1 MMLSRNTLGIVI
13 QALGRQ
19 ASVAL
24 IGPRQVGKT
33 TLALQIAEQQNALY
47 LDLEDLQERAKLTDP
62 VAFLS
67 AYEDRLVILDEIHRV
82 PDLFLSLRGLIDK
95 GRRKGRRTGRFLLL
109 GSASLDLMRQS
120 GESLA
125 GRISYIDM
133 TPLNVCEVP
142 VDVTDTLWIRGGFP
156 DSFQAADDHD
166 SMNWRKDLL
175 RTYLERDVPMFG
187 SRVPAE
193 TLRRFWTMLAHNQG
207 ALFNAS
213 RLGSALEVSSQSIAR
228 YTDLLV
234 DLLLVRRL
242 QPYHVNVG
250 KRLVKSPKVY
260 IRDSG
265 LLHAL
270 LNIGGHNS
278 LLGHPVVGMSWEG
291 FVIENLI
298 NAAPAR
304 TVPGFYRTSG
314 GAEVDL
320 VLELPGGERWAIE
333 VKRSRAANP
342 ARGFFEACE
351 DLNPARRIVVHAG
364 TERFPVRD
372 QVEAIGLHELADSLL
387 KWV

>member
-1 MMLSRNTLGIVI
+1 MLSRNTFETVI

-33 TLALQIAEQQNALY
+33 TLALQIAKQQNALY
-47 LDLEDLQERAKLTDP
+47 MDLEDLQERAKLTDP
-62 VAFLS
+62 VTFLS

-142 VDVTDTLWIRGGFP
+142 TDATDTLWIRGGFP
-156 DSFQAADDHD
+156 DSYQAANDHD

-250 KRLVKSPKVY
+250 KRLVKSPKGY

-270 LNIGGHNS
+270 LNIGDHNS

-342 ARGFFEACE
+342 ARGFYEACE

-364 TERFPVRD
+364 IERFPVRD
-372 QVEAIGLHELADSLL
+372 NVEAIGLRELADSLL
-387 KWV
+387 KRV

>member
-1 MMLSRNTLGIVI
+1 MLFRNTLKTVVR
-13 QALGRQ
+13 ALSRQ

-33 TLALQIAEQQNALY
+33 TLALQIAQQQNALY

-109 GSASLDLMRQS
+109 GSASLDLMRQN

-142 VDVTDTLWIRGGFP
+142 ADATDTLWIRGGFP
-156 DSFQAADDHD
+156 DSYQAADDQD

-270 LNIGGHNS
+270 LNIGDHNS

-351 DLNPARRIVVHAG
+351 DLKPARCIVVHAG
-364 TERFPVRD
+364 TERFPIRD
-372 QVEAIGLHELADSLL
+372 QVEAIGLRELADSLL

>member
-142 VDVTDTLWIRGGFP
+142 VDVTETLWIRGGFP
-156 DSFQAADDHD
+156 DSFQAADDHG

-270 LNIGGHNS
+270 LNIGDHNS

-364 TERFPVRD
+364 IERFPVRD
-372 QVEAIGLHELADSLL
+372 QVEAIGLRELADSLL

>member
-1 MMLSRNTLGIVI
+1 MFSRKILQSIEK
-13 QALGRQ
+13 ALTRQ
-19 ASVAL
+19 AAVAL

-33 TLALQIAEQQNALY
+33 TLALQIAEQKNALY
-47 LDLEDLQERAKLTDP
+47 LDLEDAQERAKLMDP

-67 AYEDRLVILDEIHRV
+67 AYEDRLVILDEIHRA

-95 GRRKGRRTGRFLLL
+95 GRRNGKRSGRFLLL

-133 TPLNVCEVP
+133 TPLTVCEVP
-142 VDVTDTLWIRGGFP
+142 ADMADLLWVRGGFP
-156 DSFQAADDHD
+156 DSLQAVDDRA
-166 SMNWRKDLL
+166 SMDWRIDLM

-187 SRVPAE
+187 SRIPAE

-250 KRLVKSPKVY
+250 KRLVKSAKVY

-265 LLHAL
+265 LLHGLLSISDLNAL
-270 LNIGGHNS
+270 S
-278 LLGHPVVGMSWEG
+278 GHPVIGMSWEG

-314 GAEVDL
+314 GAEIDL
-320 VLELPGGERWAIE
+320 VLEMPGGECWAIE

-342 ARGFFEACE
+342 ARGFYEACE
-351 DLNPARRIVVHAG
+351 DLQPARRIVVHAG
-364 TERFPVRD
+364 QDRYPVSG
-372 QVEAIGLHELADSLL
+372 QVEAISLREMADILL
-387 KWV
+387 KWR

>member
-1 MMLSRNTLGIVI
+1 
-13 QALGRQ
+13 
-19 ASVAL
+19 
-24 IGPRQVGKT
+24 
-33 TLALQIAEQQNALY
+33 
-47 LDLEDLQERAKLTDP
+47 
-62 VAFLS
+62 
-67 AYEDRLVILDEIHRV
+67 
-82 PDLFLSLRGLIDK
+82 
-95 GRRKGRRTGRFLLL
+95 LLL

-133 TPLNVCEVP
+133 TPLNVSEVP
-142 VDVTDTLWIRGGFP
+142 VDATETLWIRGGFP
-156 DSFQAADDHD
+156 DSFQAADDAD
-166 SMNWRKDLL
+166 SLNWRKDLL

-270 LNIGGHNS
+270 LNIGDRYS
-278 LLGHPVVGMSWEG
+278 LLGHPVVGMGWEG

-372 QVEAIGLHELADSLL
+372 QVEAIGLRELADSLL
-387 KWV
+387 KWA